1 METGE
6 LSLVPVSSD
15 LQGTPVTWFVV
26 AAGWLHVLF
35 LVYWRILG
43 VKWWWWRWWPIMT
56 LMFARK
62 LYLLY
67 RNSWFTT
74 GEFWDDSSIWLFF
87 LSMWSILEAPNNG
100 KRTRT
105 EVLFRGLTGKK
116 FLLKILSL
124 TLKKKKKNT
133 KTKLNKKTL
142 WREGEVCVSG

>member
-6 LSLVPVSSD
+6 LSLVPVSFD

-26 AAGWLHVLF
+26 AAGWLLVLF
-35 LVYWRILG
+35 LAYWRILG

-74 GEFWDDSSIWLFF
+74 GEFWDDSSFWLFL

-105 EVLFRGLTGKK
+105 EVLFRSLTGKN
-116 FLLKILSL
+116 FCWRFCHW
-124 TLKKKKKNT
+124 LKKKKIT

-142 WREGEVCVSG
+142 WHEGEVCVSG